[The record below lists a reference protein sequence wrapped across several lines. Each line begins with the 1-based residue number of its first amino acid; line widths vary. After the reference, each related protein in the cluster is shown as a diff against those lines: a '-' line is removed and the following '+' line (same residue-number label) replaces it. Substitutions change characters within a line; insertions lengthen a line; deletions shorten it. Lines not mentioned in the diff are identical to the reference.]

1 MKGVTSE
8 IILER
13 IEKKNKAIVPREQLI
28 SKLEEKSVEVLV
40 TMGAGD
46 IDKEVVR
53 LKNHFIDKHEIEA

>member
-1 MKGVTSE
+1 
-8 IILER
+8 
-13 IEKKNKAIVPREQLI
+13 LI